1 MSGQS
6 NGETP
11 RLSPRSPSP
20 TLSSSIGSTQP
31 VAGNKE
37 DVDAKNARVS
47 SSKRDQY
54 LKVDG
59 TSLRAGSSN
68 WVSDKGHGTQGGVE
82 HGSHRAR
89 NSGAFL
95 LQPPS
100 APIPQPNPPEFPI
113 QPTSENIK
121 GKKKIEQ
128 GDLAIPKRRT
138 VRQLHQTRSAVG
150 SSPLSVEVFNAA
162 PSRAD
167 GSDGEWSPEESLSGP
182 SRSSNVN
189 HSPKGEHAITESRSI
204 TDRQESLLGAPSVLG
219 RDTDPAQIVNLA
231 LNLSESRR
239 RTFSGTFSGGR
250 SPPINTLG
258 NRRLPS
264 LNQHIVGPAASNAT
278 AAGGGS
284 LLQYLQ
290 QQRQASRNVSPR
302 SSRRRDRG
310 GSYPPSPRKPD
321 SQRLPVATNPDDEVI
336 LEASDATLARAE
348 RAKVALELRYEYRRL
363 LDYLPPIPRPS
374 KNKSI
379 SARPTPKT
387 RTEIAQS
394 LGRSYN
400 PLQYIRNRTVR
411 DGTGRKLDAEAA
423 GWKNLDSVKN
433 WIDIV
438 VGEREVGMRT
448 VDDPYPLPP
457 FEGIGIEPNSLDHSA
472 EFETAVSTGGLTNKP
487 RRSKFTRSIAP
498 WDLLAD
504 AYWLHQD
511 DNFYSIEDPNG
522 NKIFQVMDTNQEI
535 LSRTSPK
542 SARSS
547 IRRSQSITRQFSYPE
562 KSSSL
567 VSSSRDGSRERGRRQ
582 HHQHHLREHNSP
594 ITNENGSRDRKRRWP
609 RGLIR
614 THSSSSSNESLE
626 GRVPDHPHSAALE
639 KQMRELVKKEAE
651 TEILTNIERSKQN
664 SDFKV
669 KIQPNHNDK
678 KVPNGTSAH
687 SDISRTEAP
696 QELQHVRSNSHQVSY
711 SARTSFDERR
721 GPQRRHSSI
730 EPRTTLDN
738 SSTRDFESNNN
749 IRSSPPV
756 SRPATPIQFLP
767 SSSSSL
773 QKKFE
778 TQAIDRDSNLS
789 QPKEVTD
796 SARRTTGDSKPHDL
810 PYKERIANFGSGLL
824 SPITAEA
831 FGRKFK
837 RADGVSTRSAK
848 EANDPDSKF
857 RGFFKGGRIAEL
869 VGNEVNRVGD
879 RMWKKESSSDLSRV
893 PSTLFNYPSEESD
906 GEADMSGLDSSPEDR
921 LSRTTTNNDE
931 SMRRSQNPPAG
942 DRSKYHMS
950 HLPSFRSPFSK
961 DEQSSDTSK
970 RYLHAD
976 HITRQQLAQ
985 RARGRSSRFELH
997 APPKIDIEKISPTS
1011 SPPMTRTHTRDTDT
1025 SYDGSRRSSVS
1036 RSDSR
1041 VREADRRFSGILGS
1055 PETGGLPAT
1064 ILLGLDSNQHRASKG
1079 VNPQGER
1086 QWSISDRGVSG
1097 VRGTV
1102 TKRDIARARALLLSS
1117 GIKANEIT
1125 RRAQE
1130 IPAIPSVQLQNVQ
1143 ESLKRPLPQVPRS
1156 QEHILIARMLISNI
1170 DTSNRQLQE
1179 AAEFFSKITL
1189 RDLHGRIEAINEHVA
1204 DKLTPAVRAATDE
1217 ADAFSIELT
1226 TTHTLAVKQLHDS
1239 VDIVLRRRRRR
1250 FRWVRRGGYVLLEW
1264 TLLGIMWWV
1273 WLIVV
1278 IVRLVRCTIGSLV
1291 GGVKWL
1297 IWM

>member
-11 RLSPRSPSP
+11 RLSPRSPSSS
-20 TLSSSIGSTQP
+20 LSSSSGSTQL

-47 SSKRDQY
+47 RSKRDQY

-59 TSLRAGSSN
+59 TSLRARSSN
-68 WVSDKGHGTQGGVE
+68 WVSDKVHGSQEGVE
-82 HGSHRAR
+82 HGSQRAR

-100 APIPQPNPPEFPI
+100 APISQPTPPEYPI
-113 QPTSENIK
+113 QPTSENVK

-128 GDLAIPKRRT
+128 GDLAIQKRRT
-138 VRQLHQTRSAVG
+138 VRQLHQIRSAVG

-167 GSDGEWSPEESLSGP
+167 GSDGEWTREESLSGP

-189 HSPKGEHAITESRSI
+189 HSPKDKHAITELRSI
-204 TDRQESLLGAPSVLG
+204 TDRQEPLLGAPSVLG
-219 RDTDPAQIVNLA
+219 RDTDPAQIVTLA

-284 LLQYLQ
+284 LRQYLQ
-290 QQRQASRNVSPR
+290 QQRQASRNISPR

-310 GSYPPSPRKPD
+310 GSYPPSPRKLD
-321 SQRLPVATNPDDEVI
+321 SQRQLAAADPTGEVI

-363 LDYLPPIPRPS
+363 LNYLPPISRPS

-379 SARPTPKT
+379 SARPTTKT
-387 RTEIAQS
+387 RIEIPQS

-423 GWKNLDSVKN
+423 GWKNLDRVKD

-438 VGEREVGMRT
+438 AGEREVGMRT
-448 VDDPYPLPP
+448 IDDPFPLPP
-457 FEGIGIEPNSLDHSA
+457 FKGTGIEPNSMDNSP

-511 DNFYSIEDPNG
+511 DNLYSMEDRNG

-535 LSRTSPK
+535 LTRTSPE

-547 IRRSQSITRQFSYPE
+547 IRRSRSITRQFSYPE

-582 HHQHHLREHNSP
+582 HHQLHLRGQDSP
-594 ITNENGSRDRKRRWP
+594 ISNGNDSRDGKRRWP

-626 GRVPDHPHSAALE
+626 RRVPDHPNSAALE

-651 TEILTNIERSKQN
+651 TEISTNIERSKQN
-664 SDFKV
+664 SDLKV
-669 KIQPNHNDK
+669 KIQPNHIDK
-678 KVPNGTSAH
+678 KVPNETSAR
-687 SDISRTEAP
+687 SDIRRTEAP
-696 QELQHVRSNSHQVSY
+696 QELHVRSHSDQVSY
-711 SARTSFDERR
+711 SARTSFDEKRA
-721 GPQRRHSSI
+721 PQRRHSSI
-730 EPRTTLDN
+730 EPPTTLDN
-738 SSTRDFESNNN
+738 SSTRDFETNNN
-749 IRSSPPV
+749 IRSSPPA
-756 SRPATPIQFLP
+756 SRPATPMQFLP

-773 QKKFE
+773 QKKHE
-778 TQAIDRDSNLS
+778 TQAIDRDSNLG
-789 QPKEVTD
+789 QPKDVTD
-796 SARRTTGDSKPHDL
+796 SARRTAGDSKPHDL

-831 FGRKFK
+831 FGRKSK

-857 RGFFKGGRIAEL
+857 RGFFRGGRIAEL

-893 PSTLFNYPSEESD
+893 PSTLFNYPSEGSD
-906 GEADMSGLDSSPEDR
+906 FEADMSGLDSSPEDR

-931 SMRRSQNPPAG
+931 SIRRSQNPPAG
-942 DRSKYHMS
+942 DRPKYHMS

-985 RARGRSSRFELH
+985 RARGRSSRFEQH
-997 APPKIDIEKISPTS
+997 APPKIDIERISPTS

-1041 VREADRRFSGILGS
+1041 VREADRRFNGILGS
-1055 PETGGLPAT
+1055 PETGGPPAT
-1064 ILLGLDSNQHRASKG
+1064 ILLGLNSNQHRSSKG
-1079 VNPQGER
+1079 VNPQEER

-1143 ESLKRPLPQVPRS
+1143 ESLKRPLPPVSRS
-1156 QEHILIARMLISNI
+1156 KEHILIARMLISNI
-1170 DTSNRQLQE
+1170 DTSNRQLRE
-1179 AAEFFSKITL
+1179 AAEFFSKTTL
-1189 RDLHGRIEAINEHVA
+1189 MDLHGRIQAINEHVA

-1278 IVRLVRCTIGSLV
+1278 IVRLVRCTVGNFV

-1297 IWM
+1297 FWM